1 MKLGMVFEGG
11 ASRTIFSCG
20 VADAFLEENI
30 MPDYFIGVSAGIAFG
45 LSYLSKQH
53 GRNLELARKYMS
65 DGNYQGFKFLFDKNR
80 KTFYNLDYVFD
91 EVPNKLLP
99 FDYDAFAAFPG
110 QVEAAVTNIHSG
122 KAEYLE
128 VPRDSSSM
136 AVIEASCALPV
147 FFKPVQ
153 VGRRYYLDGGVADSV
168 PFERALKQGC
178 DKVIVVLT
186 RERGYEK
193 HTDGGTKISSAL
205 YRRYPNIVRDLKER
219 PAKYNESMQKL
230 FQLEKEGRVFVI
242 APDTTHGIGRTES
255 APKRLEEL
263 YEEGYLEGKE
273 QMVALKNYLKK

>member
-122 KAEYLE
+122 KAEYL
-128 VPRDSSSM
+128 
-136 AVIEASCALPV
+136 
-147 FFKPVQ
+147 
-153 VGRRYYLDGGVADSV
+153 
-168 PFERALKQGC
+168 
-178 DKVIVVLT
+178 
-186 RERGYEK
+186 
-193 HTDGGTKISSAL
+193 
-205 YRRYPNIVRDLKER
+205 
-219 PAKYNESMQKL
+219 
-230 FQLEKEGRVFVI
+230 
-242 APDTTHGIGRTES
+242 
-255 APKRLEEL
+255 
-263 YEEGYLEGKE
+263 
-273 QMVALKNYLKK
+273 

>member
-65 DGNYQGFKFLFDKNR
+65 DGNYQGF
-80 KTFYNLDYVFD
+80 
-91 EVPNKLLP
+91 
-99 FDYDAFAAFPG
+99 AFPG

-205 YRRYPNIVRDLKER
+205 YRRYPNIVKDLKER

-255 APKRLEEL
+255 DPKRLEEL

-273 QMVALKNYLKK
+273 QMTALKNYLKK

>member
-110 QVEAAVTNIHSG
+110 QVEAAVTNIHTG
-122 KAEYLE
+122 KAEYVE
-128 VPRDSSSM
+128 VPRGRDM
-136 AVIEASCALPV
+136 RDTLVASCYRSKLCTSGIFQAGA
-147 FFKPVQ
+147 
-153 VGRRYYLDGGVADSV
+153 GRQTLLSGWR
-168 PFERALKQGC
+168 
-178 DKVIVVLT
+178 
-186 RERGYEK
+186 RGRFRS
-193 HTDGGTKISSAL
+193 I
-205 YRRYPNIVRDLKER
+205 
-219 PAKYNESMQKL
+219 
-230 FQLEKEGRVFVI
+230 
-242 APDTTHGIGRTES
+242 
-255 APKRLEEL
+255 
-263 YEEGYLEGKE
+263 
-273 QMVALKNYLKK
+273 